1 MNNKSK
7 ILIEKLLFEV
17 AKSPEGELTLPLRKL
32 LWNTITEDEVAAN
45 KKVILT
51 ALDVMCVRQ
60 GVNFWIKKFGGNEPL
75 NYILNIAL
83 ETAEGKFDEAKALG
97 LRDEF
102 YVSIVED
109 QEYEAEEYPAMF
121 VGHAAAN
128 TIATAVD
135 DFQFEP
141 YDHRVDRDLDPEG
154 FESSYLVASAFAGG
168 LSEDGDPKLRRA
180 FWEWYLSIA
189 VPQIV

>member
-7 ILIEKLLFEV
+7 VLIKKLFLEV
-17 AKSPEGELTLPLRKL
+17 AKSPDGELILPLRKL
-32 LWNTITEDEVAAN
+32 LWNTITEGETLTR
-45 KKVILT
+45 KKIILT
-51 ALDVMCVRQ
+51 SLDVICVRQ
-60 GVNFWIKKFGGNEPL
+60 GVSFWVKKFKDNEPL

-83 ETAEGKFDEAKALG
+83 EAAEGKFDEAKALG
-97 LRDEF
+97 IRDEF

-189 VPQIV
+189 VPQVV